1 MKSVVLMAAAV
12 SYRSRRGTVADWRRG
27 DATDDCSCRVVYL
40 LIKGVIVASDVRP
53 LTALS
58 ISVAARSSSV
68 TWNR

>member
-1 MKSVVLMAAAV
+1 MKSVVLMAAV
-12 SYRSRRGTVADWRRG
+12 SYRSGRGTVGDWRRG

-58 ISVAARSSSV
+58 ISGAARSSSF

>member
-1 MKSVVLMAAAV
+1 M
-12 SYRSRRGTVADWRRG
+12 GDWRRG

-58 ISVAARSSSV
+58 ISGAARSSSF